1 VNSHVT
7 TTLVHLWH
15 VHSGGLSLLAPG
27 VGILLVVKLV
37 RLVLWPAALAAGG
50 ATAAL
55 ILSADIADS
64 PALTATLGFVVGLSW
79 CLTGLEEWRRRPGR
93 RVGPLM
99 VFFGFAWFA
108 SLWVYTSVSTLYTVG
123 QLLRPLFIAVLGH
136 LLLAF
141 PSGRLEGRPSRAI
154 IAAAYLDTTVLV
166 TASALFLEPEPGE
179 PRNLALLDAN
189 AALSDALRNVAR
201 GIGIALILASLVLLA
216 RRWRGATP
224 PWRRAVAPV
233 LWVGAAAAA
242 AGALRLLNDGLGR
255 PLGPVELVFFA
266 ILATVPLAFE
276 LGLLRS
282 RLARGAVAELV
293 VELGQTRAPGKLGDA
308 LARALHD
315 PQLELAYWLPEQ
327 RRYVDREGQ
336 PVELPSDDASGVV
349 TTIVEREGRRVAT
362 LIHDASLRDDPEL
375 VEAVCAAAGLAL
387 ENERLQAEL
396 RAHLD
401 ELRASRVR
409 IVEAADAERRRLERD
424 LHDGTQQR
432 LVSVSL
438 ALGLAESKLSSD
450 PEGAGKILDETRET
464 LGTAL
469 QELRELSQGIHPGI
483 LTERGLG
490 PALQELTYAAPVP
503 VELSVPLEQ
512 RLPEPVEAA
521 AYYVVAEALTNVAKY
536 ASASAVSVS
545 VDSRNG
551 LALVEV
557 CDDGVGGADPVRGS
571 GLRGLADRVEALGGT
586 LSLESPPGEGTR
598 LRAEIPCAS

>member
-1 VNSHVT
+1 
-7 TTLVHLWH
+7 
-15 VHSGGLSLLAPG
+15 
-27 VGILLVVKLV
+27 
-37 RLVLWPAALAAGG
+37 
-50 ATAAL
+50 
-55 ILSADIADS
+55 
-64 PALTATLGFVVGLSW
+64 
-79 CLTGLEEWRRRPGR
+79 
-93 RVGPLM
+93 M

-108 SLWVYTSVSTLYTVG
+108 SLWVYTSVSALYTAG
-123 QLLRPLFIAVLGH
+123 QLVRPLFIAVLGH

-141 PSGRLEGRPSRAI
+141 PSGRLEDWRARAI
-154 IAAAYLDTTVLV
+154 IAAAYLDTTVVV
-166 TASALFLEPEPGE
+166 TASALFLAPESGEVSNLVLIEP
-179 PRNLALLDAN
+179 N
-189 AALSDALRNVAR
+189 AALSDGLRNVAR
-201 GIGIALILASLVLLA
+201 GVGVALILASLVLIA
-216 RRWRGATP
+216 QRWRGATP

-242 AGALRLLNDGLGR
+242 AGALRLVNDGLDR
-255 PLGPVELVFFA
+255 PLGSVELVFFV

-293 VELGQTRAPGKLGDA
+293 VELGQTRAPGQLRDA

-315 PQLELAYWLPEQ
+315 PALTLAYWLPEQ
-327 RRYVDREGQ
+327 RRYVDANGR
-336 PVELPSDDASGVV
+336 PVELPGDESGPV
-349 TTIVEREGRRVAT
+349 TTIVERDGRRVAA
-362 LIHDASLRDDPEL
+362 LVHDASLRDDPEL

-432 LVSVSL
+432 LVSVSM
-438 ALGLAESKLSSD
+438 ALGLAESKLASD
-450 PEGAGKILDETRET
+450 PEGAREILDETRKT
-464 LGTAL
+464 LATAL

-490 PALQELTYAAPVP
+490 PALQELAYATPVP
-503 VELSVPLEQ
+503 IELSVPLERRPPQ
-512 RLPEPVEAA
+512 PVEAA

-545 VDSRNG
+545 VDQRNG
-551 LALVEV
+551 RALVEV
-557 CDDGVGGADPVRGS
+557 HDNGVGGADPARGS
-571 GLRGLADRVEALGGT
+571 GLRGLSDRVEALGGR
-586 LSLESPPGEGTR
+586 LSVESPPGRGTH
-598 LRAEIPCAS
+598 LKAEIPCASSMTHSSFGRACRACSSRPASRSSDKRAMPTSCSAKWPRSSPTSPSSTSACRRRTRTKDCVRRASSAAATRCWA